1 MHRMMS
7 RESIAARRAHAKE
20 ILRKNPHLTIDEV
33 RERARC
39 SQGMVTELRRELA
52 KEKEQGDEK
61 QRAN

>member
-20 ILRKNPHLTIDEV
+20 IMRKNPHLTIDEV
-33 RERARC
+33 RERSLC
-39 SQGMVTELRRELA
+39 SQHTVSELRRELA